1 MIEMIWDL
9 IRLLRVSATYRKGKS
24 VKKLLVGIVA
34 VVSLTGCATAR
45 APVTGFWY
53 TEVKSGEMST
63 GYQAGAK
70 RGEACA
76 SSILGLIATGDAS
89 IEAARKNGGINY
101 VISVDSSSS
110 SILGI
115 YAKYC
120 TIVYGK

>member
-1 MIEMIWDL
+1 
-9 IRLLRVSATYRKGKS
+9 
-24 VKKLLVGIVA
+24 VKKLLSGFVA
-34 VVSLTGCATAR
+34 AAALTAPVVLTGCATAK
-45 APVTGFWY
+45 APVMGLWY

-89 IEAARKNGGINY
+89 IDTARKNGGISY
-101 VISVDSSSS
+101 VISIDSTAS
-110 SILGI
+110 SILGV